1 LNRRHADFQSDSN
14 PGSDYD
20 STPLPS
26 ANPERHNSVPGRP
39 MTTFETKH
47 IDPADLVPWEGDV
60 PEPLFKE
67 TP

>member
-1 LNRRHADFQSDSN
+1 
-14 PGSDYD
+14 
-20 STPLPS
+20 
-26 ANPERHNSVPGRP
+26 